1 MSVKKLAVGT
11 AAALTAAAALTVAGA
26 YYGYREAF
34 GRDER
39 RQVPSREIPKGTV
52 YDPFREKMLEN
63 IERLMEAPYER
74 VTVRSYD
81 GLKLVGKLY
90 EGNKGAPLILFFHG
104 YRSTAERD
112 ASGGFQLCREK
123 GWHILMVDERALGE
137 SEGKEITFGIR
148 ERFDC
153 QTWAKYA
160 AKRFGPETPI
170 FLWGISMGASTV
182 LMASELTMPESVRGI
197 VADCGF
203 DTPGEIIKAT
213 LRRRKWP
220 VAPAYRLVEW
230 GARLFGGFR
239 MDEASALD
247 SVKRARVPILLVHG
261 EEDEIV
267 PFEMVHTLREACAS
281 QVTVLTVPGAAHGI
295 SWYVDMPAYQAALLR
310 FMEENLA

>member
-1 MSVKKLAVGT
+1 MNAKKLVAGAAIAVVS
-11 AAALTAAAALTVAGA
+11 AAALATAGA

-34 GRDER
+34 QRDEKR
-39 RQVPSREIPKGTV
+39 IAPIREIPEGEL
-52 YDPFREKMLEN
+52 YGPYREKMLAN
-63 IERLMEAPYER
+63 IEKLVEAPYER

-81 GLKLVGKLY
+81 GLRLVGKLY
-90 EGNKGAPLILFFHG
+90 EGVPGAPLILFFHG

-123 GWHILMVDERALGE
+123 GWHILMVDQRALGE

-153 QTWAKYA
+153 QSWAEYA
-160 AKRFGPETPI
+160 AKRFGEETPI
-170 FLWGISMGASTV
+170 FIWGISMGASTV
-182 LMASELTMPESVRGI
+182 LMASELPMPETVKGI

-203 DTPGEIIKAT
+203 DSPASIIAET
-213 LRRRKWP
+213 ARRRRWP
-220 VAPAYRLVEW
+220 VGIACRFVDW

-247 SVKRARVPILLVHG
+247 SVTRARVPILLVHG

-267 PFEMVHTLREACAS
+267 PFEMVHALKDACAS
-281 QVTVLTVPGAAHGI
+281 PVQVLTVPKAAHGI
-295 SWYVDMPAYQAALLR
+295 SWYVDMPTYQGTLIR
-310 FMEENLA
+310 FIEEHMA

>member
-1 MSVKKLAVGT
+1 MNKKKVWKIAAVLGS
-11 AAALTAAAALTVAGA
+11 AAALTTAGA
-26 YYGYREAF
+26 YYGYWEAF
-34 GRDER
+34 AKDDK
-39 RQVPSREIPKGTV
+39 RQAPIREIPEGKIYGP
-52 YDPFREKMLEN
+52 YREKMLEN
-63 IERLMEAPYER
+63 IGRLVDAPYER

-90 EGNKGAPLILFFHG
+90 EGEPGAPLILFFHG

-137 SEGKEITFGIR
+137 SEGKEITFGIG

-153 QTWAKYA
+153 QTWAEYA
-160 AKRFGPETPI
+160 AERFGPETPI
-170 FLWGISMGASTV
+170 FIWGISMGASTV
-182 LMASELTMPESVRGI
+182 LMASELPMPASVRGI

-203 DTPGEIIKAT
+203 DTPAAIIKETA
-213 LRRRKWP
+213 RRRKM
-220 VAPAYRLVEW
+220 PAELSGWLVGL

-247 SVKRARVPILLVHG
+247 SISRARLPFLLVHG

-267 PFEMVHTLREACAS
+267 PFEMVYALRAACAS
-281 QVTVLTVPGAAHGI
+281 PVEVLTVPGAAHGI
-295 SWYVDMPAYQAALLR
+295 SWYVDMPAYQGALIR
-310 FMEENLA
+310 FMENNMA